1 MIIDCFLFF
10 QELDILEIR
19 LKYLYD
25 FVDKFIIVEANESFA
40 GNKKEFNFENNI
52 NLFKKYIDKI
62 DYYKIKDRHKNYDL
76 LMQYLKKKN
85 DINLKKI
92 RNFLKKHN

>member
-25 FVDKFIIVEANESFA
+25 FVDKFIIVEANESFQA
-40 GNKKEFNFENNI
+40 IK
-52 NLFKKYIDKI
+52 NLILKI
-62 DYYKIKDRHKNYDL
+62 I
-76 LMQYLKKKN
+76 
-85 DINLKKI
+85 
-92 RNFLKKHN
+92 